1 MHAGIDFR
9 FRGVLIITEMLK
21 RKKKHY
27 KTNASKFIVY
37 LNILKHFLKIQVFS
51 FK

>member
-27 KTNASKFIVY
+27 RLIRVVC
-37 LNILKHFLKIQVFS
+37 KI
-51 FK
+51 

>member
-1 MHAGIDFR
+1 MHAGIDFY
-9 FRGVLIITEMLK
+9 LIDILTITEMLK

-37 LNILKHFLKIQVFS
+37 LNILKRFLKI
-51 FK
+51 

>member
-27 KTNASKFIVY
+27 ITNASIIIVY

>member
-1 MHAGIDFR
+1 MQAGIDFR

-27 KTNASKFIVY
+27 KKLNPKY
-37 LNILKHFLKIQVFS
+37 LSQNNFNPIF
-51 FK
+51 

>member
-1 MHAGIDFR
+1 MLPKMNTSIDFR
-9 FRGVLIITEMLK
+9 FRGILIITEMLK

-37 LNILKHFLKIQVFS
+37 LNILKHFLKI
-51 FK
+51 